1 MRSLQLSQSKE
12 VLLVQLYELELAM
25 QLEEGLLVQQ
35 QEPEQVL
42 AVPVLPNHWRELQQ
56 AHQ

>member
-1 MRSLQLSQSKE
+1 
-12 VLLVQLYELELAM
+12 M

-42 AVPVLPNHWRELQQ
+42 AVPFLPNHWLELQQ